1 MYYRQNYKNIGG
13 VRTLYYNYN
22 YKAVQMNPTLENNM
36 DDTTVKIVADRLQS
50 LHQDVNELKDSM
62 RESMKE
68 MSSAVTKLVLLEE
81 RNTQTVRLIERAM
94 KELDD
99 QKVEHNKLVDKV
111 NNLAEQA
118 PLNRQTNRMIDALI
132 YAVVGGVLMFIGKQV
147 GIV

>member
-1 MYYRQNYKNIGG
+1 
-13 VRTLYYNYN
+13 
-22 YKAVQMNPTLENNM
+22 MNPTLENNM

-111 NNLAEQA
+111 NSLAEQA
-118 PLNRQTNRMIDALI
+118 PLNRQTNRMLDALI
-132 YAVVGGVLMFIGKQV
+132 YAVVGGVLMFIGKKLGLV
-147 GIV
+147 

>member
-1 MYYRQNYKNIGG
+1 MKTNF
-13 VRTLYYNYN
+13 
-22 YKAVQMNPTLENNM
+22 ENTTM

-147 GIV
+147 GIVWR

>member
-1 MYYRQNYKNIGG
+1 MKTN
-13 VRTLYYNYN
+13 
-22 YKAVQMNPTLENNM
+22 LENTNM

-99 QKVEHNKLVDKV
+99 QKSEHNKLVDKV

-118 PLNRQTNRMIDALI
+118 PLNRQTNRMLDALI
-132 YAVVGGVLMFIGKQV
+132 YAVVGGVLMFIGKKLGMV
-147 GIV
+147 

>member
-1 MYYRQNYKNIGG
+1 MKTN
-13 VRTLYYNYN
+13 
-22 YKAVQMNPTLENNM
+22 LENTTM

>member
-1 MYYRQNYKNIGG
+1 MKTNF
-13 VRTLYYNYN
+13 
-22 YKAVQMNPTLENNM
+22 ENTNM

-132 YAVVGGVLMFIGKQV
+132 YAVVGGVLMFIGRQV

>member
-1 MYYRQNYKNIGG
+1 MKTNF
-13 VRTLYYNYN
+13 
-22 YKAVQMNPTLENNM
+22 ENTNM

-68 MSSAVTKLVLLEE
+68 MPYAVTKLVLLEE

-99 QKVEHNKLVDKV
+99 QKTEHNKLVDKV

>member
-1 MYYRQNYKNIGG
+1 MKTNF
-13 VRTLYYNYN
+13 
-22 YKAVQMNPTLENNM
+22 ENTTM

-111 NNLAEQA
+111 NNLAKQA

>member
-1 MYYRQNYKNIGG
+1 MKTN
-13 VRTLYYNYN
+13 V
-22 YKAVQMNPTLENNM
+22 ENTNM

>member
-1 MYYRQNYKNIGG
+1 
-13 VRTLYYNYN
+13 
-22 YKAVQMNPTLENNM
+22 MNTNFENTNM

-99 QKVEHNKLVDKV
+99 QKSEHNKLVDKV

-118 PLNRQTNRMIDALI
+118 PLNRQTNRMLDALI

>member
-1 MYYRQNYKNIGG
+1 MKTNF
-13 VRTLYYNYN
+13 
-22 YKAVQMNPTLENNM
+22 ENTNM

>member
-1 MYYRQNYKNIGG
+1 MKTNF
-13 VRTLYYNYN
+13 
-22 YKAVQMNPTLENNM
+22 ENTTM

-99 QKVEHNKLVDKV
+99 QKAEHNKLVDKV

>member
-1 MYYRQNYKNIGG
+1 
-13 VRTLYYNYN
+13 
-22 YKAVQMNPTLENNM
+22 MNLEEDNM
-36 DDTTVKIVADRLQS
+36 DEHTVKIVADRLQS
-50 LHQDVNELKDSM
+50 LHEDVNELKDSM

-99 QKVEHNKLVDKV
+99 QKIEHNKLVDKV
-111 NNLAEQA
+111 SSLAEQA

-132 YAVVGGVLMFIGKQV
+132 YAVVGGVLMFIGKQLGMV
-147 GIV
+147 

>member
-1 MYYRQNYKNIGG
+1 MKTNF
-13 VRTLYYNYN
+13 
-22 YKAVQMNPTLENNM
+22 ENTTM

-118 PLNRQTNRMIDALI
+118 PLNRQTNRMLDALI
-132 YAVVGGVLMFIGKQV
+132 YAVVGGVLMFIGKKLGMV
-147 GIV
+147 

>member
-1 MYYRQNYKNIGG
+1 MKTN
-13 VRTLYYNYN
+13 
-22 YKAVQMNPTLENNM
+22 LENTTM

-99 QKVEHNKLVDKV
+99 QKAEHNKLVDKV

>member
-1 MYYRQNYKNIGG
+1 MKTNF
-13 VRTLYYNYN
+13 
-22 YKAVQMNPTLENNM
+22 ENTNM

-99 QKVEHNKLVDKV
+99 QKTEHNKLVDKV

-118 PLNRQTNRMIDALI
+118 PLNRQTNRMLDALI

>member
-1 MYYRQNYKNIGG
+1 MKTNF
-13 VRTLYYNYN
+13 
-22 YKAVQMNPTLENNM
+22 ENTNM

-99 QKVEHNKLVDKV
+99 QKSEHNKLVDKV

>member
-1 MYYRQNYKNIGG
+1 MKTN
-13 VRTLYYNYN
+13 
-22 YKAVQMNPTLENNM
+22 LENTTM

-99 QKVEHNKLVDKV
+99 QKTEHNKLVDKV

>member
-1 MYYRQNYKNIGG
+1 MKTN
-13 VRTLYYNYN
+13 
-22 YKAVQMNPTLENNM
+22 LENTTM

-99 QKVEHNKLVDKV
+99 QKVEHYKLVDKV

-118 PLNRQTNRMIDALI
+118 PPTTA
-132 YAVVGGVLMFIGKQV
+132 
-147 GIV
+147 

>member
-1 MYYRQNYKNIGG
+1 MKTN
-13 VRTLYYNYN
+13 
-22 YKAVQMNPTLENNM
+22 LENTNM

-99 QKVEHNKLVDKV
+99 QKAEHNKLVDKV

>member
-1 MYYRQNYKNIGG
+1 
-13 VRTLYYNYN
+13 
-22 YKAVQMNPTLENNM
+22 MNPTLENNM

-50 LHQDVNELKDSM
+50 LHEDVNELKDSM

-99 QKVEHNKLVDKV
+99 QKVEHNKLADKV
-111 NNLAEQA
+111 NSLAEQA
-118 PLNRQTNRMIDALI
+118 PLNRQTNRMLDALI
-132 YAVVGGVLMFIGKQV
+132 YAVVGGVLMFIGKKLGLV
-147 GIV
+147 

>member
-1 MYYRQNYKNIGG
+1 MKTN
-13 VRTLYYNYN
+13 
-22 YKAVQMNPTLENNM
+22 LENTNM

>member
-1 MYYRQNYKNIGG
+1 MKTN
-13 VRTLYYNYN
+13 
-22 YKAVQMNPTLENNM
+22 LENTNM
-36 DDTTVKIVADRLQS
+36 DDTTVKIVADRLHS

-99 QKVEHNKLVDKV
+99 QKAEHNKLVDKV

>member
-1 MYYRQNYKNIGG
+1 MKTNF
-13 VRTLYYNYN
+13 
-22 YKAVQMNPTLENNM
+22 ENTNM

-99 QKVEHNKLVDKV
+99 QKVEHNKLADKV
-111 NNLAEQA
+111 NSLAEQA
-118 PLNRQTNRMIDALI
+118 PLNRQTNRMLDALI
-132 YAVVGGVLMFIGKQV
+132 YAVVGGVLMFIGKKLGLV
-147 GIV
+147 

>member
-1 MYYRQNYKNIGG
+1 MKTNF
-13 VRTLYYNYN
+13 
-22 YKAVQMNPTLENNM
+22 ENTTM

-99 QKVEHNKLVDKV
+99 QKSEHNKLVDKV

-118 PLNRQTNRMIDALI
+118 PLNRQTNRMLDALI
-132 YAVVGGVLMFIGKQV
+132 YAVVGGVLMFIGKKLGMV
-147 GIV
+147 

>member
-1 MYYRQNYKNIGG
+1 
-13 VRTLYYNYN
+13 
-22 YKAVQMNPTLENNM
+22 MNLEEDNM
-36 DDTTVKIVADRLQS
+36 DEHTVKIVADRLQS
-50 LHQDVNELKDSM
+50 LHEDVNELKDSM

-99 QKVEHNKLVDKV
+99 QKIEHNKLVDKV
-111 NNLAEQA
+111 STLAEQA

-132 YAVVGGVLMFIGKQV
+132 YAVVGGVLMFIGKKLGLV
-147 GIV
+147 

>member
-1 MYYRQNYKNIGG
+1 MKTNF
-13 VRTLYYNYN
+13 
-22 YKAVQMNPTLENNM
+22 ENTTM

-99 QKVEHNKLVDKV
+99 QKAEHNKLADKV

>member
-1 MYYRQNYKNIGG
+1 MKTN
-13 VRTLYYNYN
+13 
-22 YKAVQMNPTLENNM
+22 LENTTM

-118 PLNRQTNRMIDALI
+118 PLNRQTNRMLDALI

>member
-1 MYYRQNYKNIGG
+1 MKPNF
-13 VRTLYYNYN
+13 
-22 YKAVQMNPTLENNM
+22 ENTNM

-147 GIV
+147 GIVWRWRQEINKEIICK